1 MAKKVKIDVEVKG
14 KGTKKVEID
23 AKKAGAALDKTSKS
37 AKSADRNIKGVAGA
51 SSGASKNFSKMSQ
64 GMTGGIVPAYAV
76 LAANIFAIGAAFRF
90 LKGQADLSNLE
101 ASQIQFAQNTGVAL
115 SSMTA
120 RLREASGGML
130 GFKEAGQATAIGLA
144 QGFSGSQMQKLT
156 EGARKASIAL
166 GRDFEDSFDRLVRGA
181 SKAEPELLDE
191 LGIVL
196 RLETATK
203 NYAAAIGKQV
213 TALTAAER
221 SQAVLIETQKQLDEK
236 YGAIE
241 ADNNPFTVLK
251 TTFDDLVMKITQFFL
266 PALEAVA
273 TFIAT
278 NAKAALVVF
287 GLVGFSI
294 LKAMIPIDSWST
306 KLKDWGEGHKKE
318 MGAAIAD
325 IKKYKNEMKGAE
337 AAIKQRSAGASIKVQ
352 RGASQ
357 AIAAGGGSQAL
368 KAAAAG
374 NMTKAQVK
382 QLKQQISGAQE
393 QMKKFG
399 KVTRGTF
406 KGVGKSIINDLSN
419 NMKIMGQTSEG
430 AGRKIKRWLGL
441 GIKSAKIGL
450 KSLKVVASNVF
461 KGMAAGARMVGKA
474 MGAMMKGA
482 VIFAV
487 LQQIYNL
494 FIKIS
499 EAPFTIVMNIKNMI
513 INIVTFYQ
521 FLFNTIMGGVHTLIQ
536 KFQGM
541 VNKIINMIPDW
552 FMSKETRDSLTMDTT
567 ETYKPS
573 TFAADLDAWLE
584 EKIAANETLAE
595 WKKREDAIEANNI
608 WEAKLN
614 DIREY
619 GIGVREE
626 LERINVGIEGRTKQ
640 IDQISIDIG
649 PSQSRGLTAEEQ
661 AMVKRI
667 SADRTMQI
675 YQGIQTIDIAGGMG
689 NLAGLK
695 GSKRETAIQNMLT
708 EFGSE
713 IERLSPAMLE
723 ALKSGDVESAAAI
736 QESARSY
743 VAERNSL
750 REQLNDFA
758 SKIKGDTFDKES
770 WLNELIKAKDS
781 AMATAAKDSLDSD
794 AAAMLDAAFESYGGA
809 EVYRA
814 SLAGIRE
821 EALKI
826 AVAQNEVSM
835 AMQNTQFL
843 PPGLKARQMEILNIE
858 KERLTIAELHRKVK
872 EDEQNLVGMGAD
884 APERNRAQA
893 ALDADIAAIAVAENK
908 LALIRKAG
916 TDTQKM
922 LNVVGNSVESNLISN
937 INQVVEGTKSIK
949 QGFADMAIGVL
960 KSLSQIITKL
970 MVMKALEATGISM
983 FNPVGAKTGGVFS
996 AGQEVTGYARGG
1008 IASGS
1013 KAGYP
1018 ATLHGTEAVV
1028 PLSGGRSIPVNM
1040 TGGANNIVINIS
1052 GDGAPQTQ
1060 GGDSEGLGKAIAR
1073 AVQSELQNQKRSG
1086 GILSPYG
1093 VA

>member
-14 KGTKKVEID
+14 KGTKKVALD
-23 AKKAGAALDKTSKS
+23 AKNAGEQLDKTSKS
-37 AKSADRNIKGVAGA
+37 AGQADRNIKGVAAA

-90 LKGQADLSNLE
+90 LKGQADLANLE

-144 QGFSGSQMQKLT
+144 QGFSGSQMEKLT

-236 YGAIE
+236 YGEVE
-241 ADNNPFTVLK
+241 AGSNPFTVLK

-266 PALEAVA
+266 PALEALA

-287 GLVGFSI
+287 GLLGYSI
-294 LKAMIPIDSWST
+294 LAAMIPIDSWGKKMT
-306 KLKDWGEGHKKE
+306 AWGDGHKKE
-318 MGAAIAD
+318 VGDAIAD
-325 IKKYKNEMKGAE
+325 IKKYTSAMKGAE

-352 RGASQ
+352 KGANQ

-374 NMTKAQVK
+374 DMTKAQVK
-382 QLKQQISGAQE
+382 QLNKQIAGAKEQIR
-393 QMKKFG
+393 KFG

-406 KGVGKSIINDLSN
+406 KGVGNSIINDLSN
-419 NMKIMGQTSEG
+419 NMKIMGRTSEG
-430 AGRKIKRWLGL
+430 VGRTIKRWM
-441 GIKSAKIGL
+441 GIGVKSAKIGL
-450 KSLKVVASNVF
+450 KGLKVVASGVF
-461 KGMAAGARMVGKA
+461 RGMAAGARMVGKA

-487 LQQIYNL
+487 LQQVYNL
-494 FIKIS
+494 FIRIA
-499 EAPFTIVMNIKNMI
+499 EAPYTIVKNIKNMI
-513 INIVTFYQ
+513 VNIVTFFT

-541 VNKIINMIPDW
+541 VNKIIDMIPDW
-552 FMSKETRDSLTMDTT
+552 FMDDETRAGLKMDTT
-567 ETYKPS
+567 ETYKPK
-573 TFAADLDAWLE
+573 TFGADIDKWLE
-584 EKIAANETLAE
+584 EKLLANETLQE
-595 WKKREDAIEANNI
+595 WKEREDAIAANNI
-608 WEAKLN
+608 WEAKLE
-614 DIREY
+614 DIKKY

-626 LERINVGIEGRTKQ
+626 LERINVGIEGRANQ
-640 IDQISIDIG
+640 IATVEDMAYREE
-649 PSQSRGLTAEEQ
+649 RGLNAEEQ

-667 SADRTMQI
+667 AADRTMQI
-675 YQGIQTIDIAGGMG
+675 FQGIQTIDIAGGME

-695 GSKRETAIQNMLT
+695 GSSREAAIQSMLT
-708 EFGSE
+708 EFGAE

-723 ALKSGDVESAAAI
+723 ALKNGDVESAAAI

-743 VAERNSL
+743 VAERNTL
-750 REQLNDFA
+750 DEQLNNFA
-758 SKIKGDTFDKES
+758 SKIQGDTFDKEA
-770 WLNELIKAKDS
+770 WLNELIKS
-781 AMATAAKDSLDSD
+781 RD
-794 AAAMLDAAFESYGGA
+794 AAVKIATDEALPTDAFDRLDASFEAYGGA
-809 EVYRA
+809 DAYRD
-814 SLAGIRE
+814 SLVGIRE
-821 EALKI
+821 EALRI
-826 AVAQNEVSM
+826 AVAQNNISI

-858 KERLTIAELHRKVK
+858 KERLTIAEMQRKVL
-872 EDEQNLVGMGAD
+872 EDEANIVGMGVHD
-884 APERNRAQA
+884 AGRARAVA
-893 ALDADIAAIAVAENK
+893 ALEADKAAIIVAENK
-908 LALIRKAG
+908 LALMKKAG
-916 TDTQKM
+916 TDTQKIM
-922 LNVVGNSVESNLISN
+922 TVVGSSIESNLLSN
-937 INQVVEGTKSIK
+937 INAVIDGTKSMK
-949 QGFADMAIGVL
+949 QGFADMAVAVL
-960 KSLSQIITKL
+960 KNISDILVKL
-970 MVMKALEATGISM
+970 LVMKALEATGMSM
-983 FNPVGAKTGGVFS
+983 FAAPPIPGAKMGGVFS
-996 AGQEVTGYARGG
+996 EGKKTYAGGGVARGPK
-1008 IASGS
+1008 S
-1013 KAGYP
+1013 GYP

-1028 PLSGGRSIPVNM
+1028 PLPGGRAIPVNM
-1040 TGGANNIVINIS
+1040 TGGANNIVVNVS
-1052 GDGAPQTQ
+1052 GDGGMQTQ
-1060 GGDSEGLGKAIAR
+1060 GGDQEGLGRAIAS
-1073 AVQSELQNQKRSG
+1073 AVQTELQNQKRSG
-1086 GILSPYG
+1086 GLLNPYG

>member
-1 MAKKVKIDVEVKG
+1 MAKKVKIDVEVKS
-14 KGTKKVEID
+14 KGTKKVTLESN
-23 AKKAGAALDKTSKS
+23 KAGAALDKTSKS
-37 AKSADRNIKGVAGA
+37 AKSADRNIKGVAAA
-51 SSGASKNFSKMSQ
+51 SSGASKNFSKMAQ

-90 LKGQADLSNLE
+90 FKGQADLSNLE

-156 EGARKASIAL
+156 EGARKAAIAL

-236 YGAIE
+236 YGSIE

-306 KLKDWGEGHKKE
+306 KIKNWGDGHKSE
-318 MGAAIAD
+318 MGTAISD
-325 IKKYKNEMKGAE
+325 IKKYKNEMKGMKAS
-337 AAIKQRSAGASIKVQ
+337 IKQRSAGASLKVQ
-352 RGASQ
+352 KGANQ

-374 NMTKAQVK
+374 TMTKSQEK
-382 QLKQQISGAQE
+382 QLKSQIKGAEAQI
-393 QMKKFG
+393 KKFG

-430 AGRKIKRWLGL
+430 TGRKMKRWLGL
-441 GIKSAKIGL
+441 GVKSAKIGL
-450 KSLKVVASNVF
+450 KSLKVVASTVF
-461 KGMAAGARMVGKA
+461 RGMAAGARMVGKA

-487 LQQIYNL
+487 LQQVYNL
-494 FIKIS
+494 FIRIA
-499 EAPFTIVMNIKNMI
+499 EAPHTIVMNIKNMI
-513 INIVTFYQ
+513 INIITFYQ
-521 FLFNTIMGGVHTLIQ
+521 FLFNTIMGGVHTLVQ

-567 ETYKPS
+567 ETYKPK
-573 TFAADLDAWLE
+573 TFSADIDKWLE
-584 EKIAANETLAE
+584 EKIAANETLQSWKEAE
-595 WKKREDAIEANNI
+595 DEIAANNI
-608 WEAKLN
+608 WEAKLE
-614 DIREY
+614 DITQY

-626 LERINVGIEGRTKQ
+626 LERINAGIEIRTKQ
-640 IDQISIDIG
+640 LDQISIDIG
-649 PSQSRGLTAEEQ
+649 ASQSRGLTAEEQ
-661 AMVKRI
+661 AMAKRI
-667 SADRTMQI
+667 AADRTMQI
-675 YQGIQTIDIAGGMG
+675 FQGIQTIDIAGGMADV
-689 NLAGLK
+689 LPGLK
-695 GSKRETAIQNMLT
+695 GSARETAIQNMLT
-708 EFGSE
+708 EFGGE

-723 ALKSGDVESAAAI
+723 ALKSGDVEAAAAI

-750 REQLNDFA
+750 KEQLNDFA
-758 SKIKGDTFDKES
+758 TKIKGDTFDKES
-770 WLNELIKAKDS
+770 WLNELIKSRDN
-781 AMATAAKDSLDSD
+781 AMAIAGEGNYSD
-794 AAAMLDAAFESYGGA
+794 AAARLDAAFESYGGA
-809 EVYRA
+809 DAYRD

-826 AVAQNEVSM
+826 AVAQNEVSI

-858 KERLTIAELHRKVK
+858 KQRLTIAEMQRKAL
-872 EDEQNLVGMGAD
+872 EDAEKIRGMGTNA
-884 APERNRAQA
+884 AERNRAQS

-916 TDTQKM
+916 TDTQKI
-922 LNVVGNSVESNLISN
+922 LNVVGSSIESNLISN
-937 INQVVEGTKSIK
+937 INAVIDGTKSMK
-949 QGFADMAIGVL
+949 QGFADMAVAVL
-960 KSLSQIITKL
+960 KNISDIIIKL
-970 MVMKALEATGISM
+970 MVMRALEATGISM

-996 AGQEVTGYARGG
+996 GGQEVTGYARGG
-1008 IASGS
+1008 VASGS

-1018 ATLHGTEAVV
+1018 AVLHGTEAVV